1 MRDQKEKRTPTTKR
15 VFVSAKY
22 FLTSLALD
30 REIVYP
36 VELNILSDGGGS
48 CMSLKDRDAVL
59 NIIASPFVLESGV
72 IKFILKPN
80 RTCLDLKR
88 QGMMEIPRETLPY
101 VRHNTTLVAGQATE
115 LYDIIHFL
123 RREMLNFTAFPVFF
137 VSNLLLVQRKKY
149 YFNRATVSRNCSIVL

>member
-101 VRHNTTLVAGQATE
+101 VRHNTTL
-115 LYDIIHFL
+115 D
-123 RREMLNFTAFPVFF
+123 
-137 VSNLLLVQRKKY
+137 RKS
-149 YFNRATVSRNCSIVL
+149 VV

>member
-1 MRDQKEKRTPTTKR
+1 MRDQKEKKVPTTKR

-30 REIVYP
+30 KDIVYP

-48 CMSLKDRDAVL
+48 CMSLKNKDEGL
-59 NIIASPFVLESGV
+59 GIIASPFVLESGV
-72 IKFILKPN
+72 VKFFPKEK

-88 QGMMEIPRETLPY
+88 KGMMEIPCEMLPY

-115 LYDIIHFL
+115 LYDTLTGHV
-123 RREMLNFTAFPVFF
+123 A
-137 VSNLLLVQRKKY
+137 
-149 YFNRATVSRNCSIVL
+149 

>member
-48 CMSLKDRDAVL
+48 CMS
-59 NIIASPFVLESGV
+59 
-72 IKFILKPN
+72 
-80 RTCLDLKR
+80 
-88 QGMMEIPRETLPY
+88 
-101 VRHNTTLVAGQATE
+101 
-115 LYDIIHFL
+115 
-123 RREMLNFTAFPVFF
+123 
-137 VSNLLLVQRKKY
+137 
-149 YFNRATVSRNCSIVL
+149 